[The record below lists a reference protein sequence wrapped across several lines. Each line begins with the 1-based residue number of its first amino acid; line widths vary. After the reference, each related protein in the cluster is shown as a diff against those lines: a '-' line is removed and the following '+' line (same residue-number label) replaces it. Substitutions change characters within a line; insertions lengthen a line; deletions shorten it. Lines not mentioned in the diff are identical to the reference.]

1 MVNAFPEW
9 SDARSDEQSLAF
21 QLTNIMGEPLQ
32 KLDEQLLRMGR
43 NYFLTTANLDEIDLV
58 YRYELPLSFQFQT
71 DETDS
76 AFIVNTAPTVSGK
89 IGDAW
94 YTVSGTIKN
103 DIESF
108 WYDSIPNRISSTVT
122 ESGNHIVLSGV
133 NLDTTPFTA
142 FDNDPHI
149 PGRLLVTISGGS
161 QFLAI
166 ENDQPARGLVILEGV
181 TRRGTEES
189 ETLVFLYN
197 DTKQTVKEWKEL
209 TSASV
214 FGVSP
219 DTAVLSVRSAEFNFG
234 PYRDFYN
241 LEWSVG
247 NEKVDTFWDVGVSE
261 QGIYTLNQVRY
272 VSDQFDN
279 LLAGLTDKEVT
290 GSTEVLTTSGTTFI
304 PLDLAVQPFS
314 NRAWICSSSRLF
326 LFDTDMYYP
335 SMRQMAKKQYDSI
348 TSIDPDSYHKVLN
361 DEIELSYLFRRPIK
375 EVARHRV
382 SVKNPSG
389 TRNGIVNSTLV
400 SITSDFWRYG
410 QIDEREMS
418 KPDILQLSI
427 RGDYVFTMETIFID
441 GTNAIDEI
449 IVSVE
454 SKEALAEFNLD
465 FTAVGLSF
473 DSDQKLWILDNT
485 GIKHRIDLAYDV
497 MLIDY
502 DQKIIYFREQYEDV
516 EVIA

>member
-1 MVNAFPEW
+1 MINAFPEW

-21 QLTNIMGEPLQ
+21 QVTNVMGVPLQ
-32 KLDEQLLRMGR
+32 KLDEQLLKIGR

-58 YRYELPLSFQFQT
+58 YKFELPLSFQFQT
-71 DETDS
+71 DETDPS
-76 AFIVNTAPTVSGK
+76 FTVNVEPTVSGL
-89 IGDAW
+89 IGNIW
-94 YTVSGTIKN
+94 YTVSGTARN

-108 WYDSIPNRISSTVT
+108 WYDSVPSRMSSTVT

-133 NLDTTPFTA
+133 DLDTTPFST

-161 QFLAI
+161 QFLSI
-166 ENDQPARGLVILEGV
+166 ENNQPARGMVILEGV
-181 TRRGTEES
+181 TRKGTEES
-189 ETLVFLYN
+189 ETLIFLYN

-214 FGVSP
+214 FGITP
-219 DTAVLSVRSAEFNFG
+219 DTAVLSIRSAEFNFG

-247 NEKVDTFWDVGVSE
+247 NEKIDTFWNVGVSA
-261 QGIYTLNQVRY
+261 QGTYTLDQIRY

-279 LLAGLTDKEVT
+279 LLAGLTEKEVVR
-290 GSTEVLTTSGTTFI
+290 STEILTSSGTVFT

-314 NRAWICSSSRLF
+314 NKVWVCSSDKLF
-326 LFDTDMYYP
+326 LFDTDMHYP

-348 TSIDPDSYHKVLN
+348 TSIDPDGYHKVLD
-361 DEIELSYLFRRPIK
+361 DEVELSYLFRRPIK

-389 TRNGIVNSTLV
+389 TRNGILNSTLV

-410 QIDEREMS
+410 QVSEREMGKS
-418 KPDILQLSI
+418 DILQLTI
-427 RGDYVFTMETIFID
+427 RGDYVFTLETIFVD
-441 GTNAIDEI
+441 GTNAIDEVV
-449 IVSVE
+449 VSVE
-454 SKEALAEFNLD
+454 SKEALAEFDLD

-473 DSDQKLWILDNT
+473 DSDQKLWVLDNA
-485 GIKHRIDLAYDV
+485 GIKHRIDLAYDI
-497 MLIDY
+497 MLVDY
-502 DQKIIYFREQYEDV
+502 DQKVIYFREQYEDI

>member
-21 QLTNIMGEPLQ
+21 QVTNVMGEHLQ
-32 KLDEQLLRMGR
+32 KLDEQLLKMGR

-58 YRYELPLSFQFQT
+58 YKYELPLSFQFQT

-76 AFIVNTAPTVSGK
+76 AFTVNISPTVSGL
-89 IGDAW
+89 IGDTW
-94 YTVSGTIKN
+94 YPVTIASNN
-103 DIESF
+103 DIETF
-108 WYDSIPNRISSTVT
+108 WYESVPNRMSSTVT

-133 NLDTTPFTA
+133 SLETSPFTT
-142 FDNDPHI
+142 FDNVPHI
-149 PGRLLVTISGGS
+149 PGRLTVTISGGT

-189 ETLVFLYN
+189 ETLIFVYN

-214 FGVSP
+214 FGITP
-219 DTAVLSVRSAEFNFG
+219 DTAVLSIRSAEFNYG
-234 PYRDFYN
+234 PYKDSFN

-247 NEKVDTFWDVGVSE
+247 NEKVDTFWNVGVSDE
-261 QGIYTLNQVRY
+261 GTYTLDQIRY
-272 VSDQFDN
+272 VTDQFDN
-279 LLAGLTDKEVT
+279 LLAGLTDKEVVR
-290 GSTEVLTTSGTTFI
+290 STEVLTSSGLTFV
-304 PLDLAVQPFS
+304 PVDLAVQPFA
-314 NRAWICSSSRLF
+314 NRVWICSADKLF
-326 LFDTDMYYP
+326 LFDTDMHYP
-335 SMRQMAKKQYDSI
+335 NMRQMTKKQYDSI
-348 TSIDPDSYHKVLN
+348 AGIEADSYHKVLN
-361 DEIELSYLFRRPIK
+361 DEVELSYLFRRPIK

-410 QIDEREMS
+410 LVSDRQMS
-418 KPDILQLSI
+418 KSDILQLSI
-427 RGDYVFTMETIFID
+427 RGDYVFTLETIFVD
-441 GTNAIDEI
+441 GTNAIDEVI
-449 IVSVE
+449 ISVE
-454 SKEALAEFNLD
+454 SKEALAEYDLD

-473 DSDQKLWILDNT
+473 DSDQKLWVLDDA

-497 MLIDY
+497 MLVDY
-502 DQKIIYFREQYEDV
+502 DQKTIYFREQYEEIGV
-516 EVIA
+516 VA